1 MPADILTDMVEM
13 LTNVNQYI
21 DQDLVDILTDSET
34 TCRPRGA
41 FSTQDNY
48 KKFIIMHYLFCG
60 QI

>member
-1 MPADILTDMVEM
+1 MSADILTDMVEM
-13 LTNVNQYI
+13 LTNVNQYN
-21 DQDLVDILTDSET
+21 DQDLVDILTDGE

-48 KKFIIMHYLFCG
+48 KKFMIMHYLFCG